1 MEPSNGSIWSGRRSV
16 DALRVRPP
24 QKNIHSNSCARQVT
38 IHDRKVFLA
47 PFACTDHD
55 IHFRCF
61 SRSCHGLSANAVA
74 TRGACL
80 PSWPLRPRLVV
91 FLRARVGPFL
101 APSWRGRWLRWLA
114 GGGKP
119 PQPASQPPNGP
130 WLAARKKPTKPASQC
145 RKQGL
150 SGDSGSAVAGSVA
163 GQNFGCFSGP
173 LAGFGFSG
181 FACNVFALLR
191 QPPASR
197 FHGHELVA
205 FERAERRLND
215 ASFYAGRNGPFTL

>member
-119 PQPASQPPNGP
+119 PASQPT
-130 WLAARKKPTKPASQC
+130 TK
-145 RKQGL
+145 R
-150 SGDSGSAVAGSVA
+150 
-163 GQNFGCFSGP
+163 P
-173 LAGFGFSG
+173 LAGGAQKTNQASQPVQKTRALRGLGVRRGWLCGGPKFRVFFGSVGWLWLFRICLQCFRPPSSAASVALSWSR
-181 FACNVFALLR
+181 ACRV
-191 QPPASR
+191 
-197 FHGHELVA
+197 
-205 FERAERRLND
+205 
-215 ASFYAGRNGPFTL
+215 

>member
-119 PQPASQPPNGP
+119 PSQPANHQTALGWRRAKNQPSQPASAENKGSPGTWGPP
-130 WLAARKKPTKPASQC
+130 WLALWRAKISGVFRVRWLALAFQDLLAMFSPSFVSRQRRAFMVTS
-145 RKQGL
+145 L
-150 SGDSGSAVAGSVA
+150 SRLSAPSAA
-163 GQNFGCFSGP
+163 
-173 LAGFGFSG
+173 
-181 FACNVFALLR
+181 
-191 QPPASR
+191 
-197 FHGHELVA
+197 
-205 FERAERRLND
+205 
-215 ASFYAGRNGPFTL
+215 